1 MTEQSIK
8 EIAAALF
15 WALSSHFDDDS
26 TAESLHL
33 LGDMID
39 TRAVKDE
46 AACSVLRAII
56 TNAKLAA

>member
-26 TAESLHL
+26 VAASLHL
-33 LGDMID
+33 MRDMLA
-39 TRAVKDE
+39 TRAVNDD
-46 AACSVLRAII
+46 AACSVLKAII
-56 TNAKLAA
+56 TNARLA